1 LSQIPQCFQTLAG
14 IPQGPGALLSL
25 VVAVAFR
32 ILSKVGIASSF
43 GIVGLWGT
51 VYSFVIYIAL

>member
-1 LSQIPQCFQTLAG
+1 LAG